1 LGEEEFKCVKLLRN
15 TLDIV
20 KPVDTDDDLDAV
32 EALLKGSN
40 TLLNGL
46 FLQVL
51 RVKKKKSSKE
61 DATMNVAEEDA
72 HPYKRSRVNSNR
84 ESSDVGKP
92 TLELDA
98 IGHGRKGENAGAG
111 REEVTC
117 IIVGVE
123 AE

>member
-1 LGEEEFKCVKLLRN
+1 MKLLRN

-20 KPVDTDDDLDAV
+20 KPVDTDDDLDAI
-32 EALLKGSN
+32 EALLKGRN

-51 RVKKKKSSKE
+51 RVKQKKPSKE
-61 DATMNVAEEDA
+61 DATMDVAEEDA

-84 ESSDVGKP
+84 ESSNVGKP
-92 TLELDA
+92 TLKLDS
-98 IGHGRKGENAGAG
+98 IWHGRKRENAGAG
-111 REEVTC
+111 REEVTG
-117 IIVGVE
+117 IIIGVE

>member
-1 LGEEEFKCVKLLRN
+1 MKLLRN

-20 KPVDTDDDLDAV
+20 KPVDTDDDLDAI
-32 EALLKGSN
+32 EALLKGRN

-51 RVKKKKSSKE
+51 RVKKRPSKE
-61 DATMNVAEEDA
+61 DATTDVAEEDA

-84 ESSDVGKP
+84 ESSNVGKP

-111 REEVTC
+111 REEVAC